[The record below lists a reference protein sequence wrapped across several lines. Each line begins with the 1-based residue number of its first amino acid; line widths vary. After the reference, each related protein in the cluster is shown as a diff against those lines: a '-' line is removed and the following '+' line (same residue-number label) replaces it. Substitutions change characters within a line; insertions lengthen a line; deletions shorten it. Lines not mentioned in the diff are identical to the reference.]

1 MDQDLFTFLA
11 GVVPL
16 SDEIRAR
23 LVSILKKETLK
34 KKTFLLREGAICN
47 HIYFI
52 QSGLVRI
59 YYLKDGVEICSG
71 LLKEGGIIISVKS
84 FFERESSNE
93 FIQTL
98 EDSTVEY
105 ISYEELEAMYRD
117 FPEFNIIGRKLITS
131 YYVMS
136 EERNYLLRKLT
147 AQEKFQYFQSRFDSL
162 VSRVPRKDIA
172 SYLGINLETLS
183 RLGC

>member
-1 MDQDLFTFLA
+1 MHQDLFSSLNAVF
-11 GVVPL
+11 PL
-16 SDEIRAR
+16 SDEIKAR
-23 LVSILKKETLK
+23 LVSILKKETFK
-34 KKTFLLREGAICN
+34 KKNFLLKDGMMSN

-71 LLKEGGIIISVKS
+71 LLSEGGIIISVKS
-84 FFERESSNE
+84 FFDRVISNE

-98 EDSTVEY
+98 EDTTLEY
-105 ISYEELEAMYRD
+105 ISYEELESLYRD
-117 FPEFNIIGRKLITS
+117 FPECNIIGKKLITS
-131 YYVMS
+131 YYVMR
-136 EERNYLLRKLT
+136 EESNYLLRKLT
-147 AQEKFQYFQSRFDSL
+147 AQEKFQYFQNRFETL

-183 RLGC
+183 RLGY

>member
-1 MDQDLFTFLA
+1 MNQDLFTFLA

-16 SDEIRAR
+16 SDEIRER
-23 LVSILKKETLK
+23 LVSILKKETFK
-34 KKTFLLREGAICN
+34 KKTFLLKEGAICN

-71 LLKEGGIIISVKS
+71 LLNEGGIIISVKS
-84 FFERESSNE
+84 FFERENSNE

-98 EDSTVEY
+98 EDTTVEY

-147 AQEKFQYFQSRFDSL
+147 AHEKFQYFQKRFDSL

-183 RLGC
+183 RLGY